1 MKFFILCFGRTDYTE
16 ATCRSI
22 KECSGSRAEIILI
35 NNGWTEYTVPTKI
48 LDHWDHFKSKA
59 LSEGLVDKIIT
70 EKFPIIGS
78 ALSIFSKYCEAGDS
92 DFYFISDN
100 DCLVDSVDFDLKLI
114 HLMYKY
120 PSLHKLGI
128 DFYHVITRKY
138 ADSFSHY
145 LPSNVSHLDGQSTRV
160 GESCINAFG
169 EIGPCQEFLDSEGE
183 ICKSQSDTTISI
195 VKKEIAISQ
204 HQYRWSYN
212 ASGLRHLHVGHLEEL
227 FWSSNELS
235 VLEMIHYHRLRPI
248 ILTEFKE
255 VYEKRLANYINNI
268 KIGGHNK
275 IINDYISS
283 TNNFKPMIATS

>member
-100 DCLVDSVDFDLKLI
+100 DCL
-114 HLMYKY
+114 
-120 PSLHKLGI
+120 
-128 DFYHVITRKY
+128 
-138 ADSFSHY
+138 
-145 LPSNVSHLDGQSTRV
+145 
-160 GESCINAFG
+160 CIN
-169 EIGPCQEFLDSEGE
+169 ILLC
-183 ICKSQSDTTISI
+183 IS
-195 VKKEIAISQ
+195 
-204 HQYRWSYN
+204 
-212 ASGLRHLHVGHLEEL
+212 
-227 FWSSNELS
+227 
-235 VLEMIHYHRLRPI
+235 
-248 ILTEFKE
+248 
-255 VYEKRLANYINNI
+255 
-268 KIGGHNK
+268 
-275 IINDYISS
+275 
-283 TNNFKPMIATS
+283 